1 MNSFVRFAA
10 WKLRSSCAIQIMF
23 VADARAK
30 QVRLTEDCCLFIMK
44 ISAAAFSPFIEA
56 RANRITRIL
65 VLSKAFDVELMK
77 RILAESLLRKC
88 DFYFPISTR
97 NAFRPAPR
105 KFTARRFDNLLQS
118 NSAKAVSLRSILCHE
133 RR

>member
-1 MNSFVRFAA
+1 
-10 WKLRSSCAIQIMF
+10 
-23 VADARAK
+23 
-30 QVRLTEDCCLFIMK
+30 
-44 ISAAAFSPFIEA
+44 
-56 RANRITRIL
+56 
-65 VLSKAFDVELMK
+65 MK

-97 NAFRPAPR
+97 NAFRPTPR

-118 NSAKAVSLRSILCHE
+118 NSAKAVSLRSILCHK